1 MVRKILTILFISIAL
16 FSCKPTQ
23 LSFSP
28 AQMNITHVK
37 NMFATDKNYDT
48 SKIKSGKIY
57 VANLSE
63 NYIYRD
69 GLAEKTIMNDSST
82 KQKLEIPLLDKKFK
96 LFVITT
102 KIDTI
107 NAAIFLPAI
116 LDGANRCIG
125 MGPALIGKYDYGE
138 LVFYKR
144 IKFYSKKKG
153 RKNEWVLDK
162 KSTYYPNG
170 SLYSPFDLSKTKLNI
185 RFITSE
191 IDPIP
196 ELSAFTVTQIYQL
209 SDNRFGGKKP
219 LIFNIGTIFEDPDA
233 LRFSYFTKF

>member
-1 MVRKILTILFISIAL
+1 MRKILTILFISIAL

-96 LFVITT
+96 LFVIKT

-162 KSTYYPNG
+162 KSTYYPNR